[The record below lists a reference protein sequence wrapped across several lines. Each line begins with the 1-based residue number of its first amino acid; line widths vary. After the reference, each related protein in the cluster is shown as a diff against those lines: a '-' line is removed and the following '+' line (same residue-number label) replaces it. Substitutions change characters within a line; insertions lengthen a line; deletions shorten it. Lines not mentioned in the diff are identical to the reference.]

1 MDTTPKVTP
10 GQKLHWLTSSIN
22 YSTDQRMFGGTATS
36 RRADTLVVTQQL
48 LDSNV
53 DKAGRTFFD
62 LLHDE
67 AAQVARWGK
76 PIFAPGE
83 APEGLTRWEAGSA
96 EQDLFRDRAR
106 AAAVA
111 ISDPVAQAH
120 ALREV
125 SRIYG
130 IKSTQQ
136 STEVLGG
143 RFA

>member
-1 MDTTPKVTP
+1 VSTTRKITP
-10 GQKLHWLTSSIN
+10 GETLYWLTSSIN
-22 YSTDQRMFGGTATS
+22 YSTDQSMFGGTATS

-53 DKAGRTFFD
+53 DRNGKTFFD

-67 AAQVARWGK
+67 AAQTARWGK

-83 APEGLTRWEAGSA
+83 APEGLTRWEPGSV

-111 ISDPVAQAH
+111 IADPVAQTNAI
-120 ALREV
+120 REV
-125 SRIYG
+125 ARTYG

-136 STEVLGG
+136 STEILGG